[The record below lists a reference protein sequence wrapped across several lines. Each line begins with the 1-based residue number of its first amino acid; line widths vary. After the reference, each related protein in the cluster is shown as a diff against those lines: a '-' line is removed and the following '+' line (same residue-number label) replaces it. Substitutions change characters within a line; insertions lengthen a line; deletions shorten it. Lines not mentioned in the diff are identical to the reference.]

1 MVIIVSVVIVVQAN
15 IGVGD
20 GGDDEGVAD
29 LENTSP
35 SNSTKSD
42 TKANL
47 ENNSLSNSTKLDT
60 KANLENNSPSN
71 STKLDTKANLENN
84 SLSNST
90 KLDTNGSDSAQ
101 GNGNIQIIVYQL
113 WSFHAII

>member
-35 SNSTKSD
+35 SNSTKS
-42 TKANL
+42 
-47 ENNSLSNSTKLDT
+47 DT